1 MGPAGDRGSDA
12 AGGGDALSLAAFRT
26 FLFDLDGCV
35 YLDETL
41 IEGADRFIAA
51 LRARGKRV
59 FFITNNSAMSAQ
71 GVAERLER
79 LGIPTPTAEV
89 MTATDATAT
98 YLHETLGPCR
108 VLVLGARSLAEG
120 LAEQGH
126 TVVPMRDYRNAQAV
140 VVGRDLDLTYER
152 LTLAARAVDAGA
164 AFIGCNMDRK
174 YPIPDEDGGF
184 IPGAAAIVEAVA
196 ACVQKRPVIIG
207 KPSPLMF
214 RMALE
219 RLGCAPREAVMIG
232 DSPATDIAGGRAAGL
247 FTVLYA
253 RTPLRPFASEEEPH
267 LIIRSFD
274 EALGRLEA
282 PARRRAT
289 GRPAATRPGR
299 ARRT

>member
-1 MGPAGDRGSDA
+1 M
-12 AGGGDALSLAAFRT
+12 
-26 FLFDLDGCV
+26 FDLDGCV

-41 IEGADRFIAA
+41 VDGADRFIAA

-59 FFITNNSAMSAQ
+59 FFVTNNSAMSAQ
-71 GVAERLER
+71 EVADRLTR
-79 LGIPTPTAEV
+79 LGIATPAEHV
-89 MTATDATAT
+89 MTATDATAI

-108 VLVLGARSLAEG
+108 VLVLGARSLAAG

-126 TVVPMRDYRNAQAV
+126 TVLPMPDYRQAQAV

-164 AFIGCNMDRK
+164 AFIGCNLDRK

-184 IPGAAAIVEAVA
+184 IPGAVAIVEAVA

-214 RMALE
+214 RLALE
-219 RLGCAPREAVMIG
+219 RLGCAPEEAVMVG

-247 FTVLYA
+247 YTVLYA
-253 RTPLRPFASEEEPH
+253 RVPLARLAPEEQPD
-267 LIIRSFD
+267 LIVRSFD
-274 EALGRLEA
+274 EALALLDA
-282 PARRRAT
+282 P
-289 GRPAATRPGR
+289 PGYPQ
-299 ARRT
+299 

>member
-1 MGPAGDRGSDA
+1 M
-12 AGGGDALSLAAFRT
+12 
-26 FLFDLDGCV
+26 
-35 YLDETL
+35 
-41 IEGADRFIAA
+41 
-51 LRARGKRV
+51 
-59 FFITNNSAMSAQ
+59 
-71 GVAERLER
+71 AERLTR
-79 LGIPTPTAEV
+79 LGIAATAAQV

-98 YLHETLGPCR
+98 YLHQTLGPCR

-126 TVVPMRDYRNAQAV
+126 TVVPMRDYRHAQAV

-174 YPIPDEDGGF
+174 YPIPDEAGGF

-214 RMALE
+214 RLALA
-219 RLGCAPREAVMIG
+219 RLGCAPREAAMIG

-253 RTPLRPFASEEEPH
+253 RTPLRPSAPGEKPH
-267 LIIRSFD
+267 LIVRSFD
-274 EALGRLEA
+274 EALMLLEA

-289 GRPAATRPGR
+289 GRLAKPRPGR
-299 ARRT
+299 TRRR